1 LASIFYKEERHEE
14 ANATLIWHQYFTKKK
29 RPDSKNGAC
38 SSVAPPRLR
47 AMLAVVPRL
56 ALPPLVLLL
65 RWLLLLPL
73 LLVPLL
79 AFGCLAECLAACCFV
94 DALARL
100 CTKHST

>member
-1 LASIFYKEERHEE
+1 MTLVPHSFGHVYKIKQATRHEE

-29 RPDSKNGAC
+29 RPDSKNEAG
-38 SSVAPPRLR
+38 SSVAPPLR

-56 ALPPLVLLL
+56 ALPPLVLLLLL

-79 AFGCLAECLAACCFV
+79 AFGCLALSF
-94 DALARL
+94 
-100 CTKHST
+100 